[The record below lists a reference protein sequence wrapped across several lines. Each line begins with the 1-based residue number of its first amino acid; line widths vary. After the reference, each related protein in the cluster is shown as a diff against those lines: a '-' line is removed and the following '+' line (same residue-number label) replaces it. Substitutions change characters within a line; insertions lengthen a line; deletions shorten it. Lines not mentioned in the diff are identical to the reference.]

1 MTKHVRIRSSSKN
14 ETKSKRTTLKPCC
27 RARKRKKKKG
37 RRRTKRKKK
46 KYSREFST
54 TTRFDASR
62 RHCEHASFFV
72 RHGHCRLL
80 ICMRFIRKDAHERE
94 TGQGEGA
101 GKGVGSKYV
110 FLEWKLDSAWGIRRG
125 GGGGGGG
132 DLDTRNEYW
141 STFANRMQFFRIQR
155 FASFVRPPFFF
166 FRGHACAQN
175 RGERNHTRVCMHR
188 YSYLNCNLHSRGD
201 GRETRGG

>member
-1 MTKHVRIRSSSKN
+1 MTKHVRIKSSSKN
-14 ETKSKRTTLKPCC
+14 ETKSKRTMLEPR
-27 RARKRKKKKG
+27 RARKKEKEEEEEQKEKKKN
-37 RRRTKRKKK
+37 
-46 KYSREFST
+46 SREFST

-110 FLEWKLDSAWGIRRG
+110 FLEWKLDFAWGIRRG
-125 GGGGGGG
+125 G
-132 DLDTRNEYW
+132 DLDIRNEYW

-155 FASFVRPPFFF
+155 FASFVRPPPFFF
-166 FRGHACAQN
+166 GV
-175 RGERNHTRVCMHR
+175 TRARKIVENE
-188 YSYLNCNLHSRGD
+188 ST
-201 GRETRGG
+201 RECTCTDIHI

>member
-1 MTKHVRIRSSSKN
+1 MTKHVRIKSSSKN
-14 ETKSKRTTLKPCC
+14 ETKSKRTTLEPR
-27 RARKRKKKKG
+27 RARKKEKEEEEEQKEKKKN
-37 RRRTKRKKK
+37 
-46 KYSREFST
+46 SREFST

-110 FLEWKLDSAWGIRRG
+110 FLE
-125 GGGGGGG
+125 
-132 DLDTRNEYW
+132 
-141 STFANRMQFFRIQR
+141 
-155 FASFVRPPFFF
+155 
-166 FRGHACAQN
+166 
-175 RGERNHTRVCMHR
+175 
-188 YSYLNCNLHSRGD
+188 
-201 GRETRGG
+201 

>member
-1 MTKHVRIRSSSKN
+1 MKRNRSERRWS
-14 ETKSKRTTLKPCC
+14 LV
-27 RARKRKKKKG
+27 AREKKKK
-37 RRRTKRKKK
+37 KKK
-46 KYSREFST
+46 KNKKKKKKNSREFST

-125 GGGGGGG
+125 G
-132 DLDTRNEYW
+132 DLDIRNEYW

-155 FASFVRPPFFF
+155 FASFVRPPPPFFF
-166 FRGHACAQN
+166 GV
-175 RGERNHTRVCMHR
+175 TRARKIVENE
-188 YSYLNCNLHSRGD
+188 ST
-201 GRETRGG
+201 RECTCTDIHI

>member
-1 MTKHVRIRSSSKN
+1 MKRSRSERRWS
-14 ETKSKRTTLKPCC
+14 LVV
-27 RARKRKKKKG
+27 ARGKGKKKKG

-125 GGGGGGG
+125 GGEEEGEISIHEMNIDRLSRTGCNFSGSNVSRH
-132 DLDTRNEYW
+132 L
-141 STFANRMQFFRIQR
+141 S
-155 FASFVRPPFFF
+155 VPPSFFF
-166 FRGHACAQN
+166 GVTRARRIVENETTRECACTDI
-175 RGERNHTRVCMHR
+175 HI
-188 YSYLNCNLHSRGD
+188 
-201 GRETRGG
+201 